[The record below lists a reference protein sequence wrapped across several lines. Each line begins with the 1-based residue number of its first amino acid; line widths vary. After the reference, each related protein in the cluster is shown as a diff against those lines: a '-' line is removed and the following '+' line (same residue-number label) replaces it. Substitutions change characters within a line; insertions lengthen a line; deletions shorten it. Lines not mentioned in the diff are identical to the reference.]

1 MEENLKVYF
10 KKYLIMKQCIMINIL
25 KLKEKFTM
33 IEYILIV
40 KMIKYQK
47 IVNVEHV

>member
-1 MEENLKVYF
+1 
-10 KKYLIMKQCIMINIL
+10 MINIL